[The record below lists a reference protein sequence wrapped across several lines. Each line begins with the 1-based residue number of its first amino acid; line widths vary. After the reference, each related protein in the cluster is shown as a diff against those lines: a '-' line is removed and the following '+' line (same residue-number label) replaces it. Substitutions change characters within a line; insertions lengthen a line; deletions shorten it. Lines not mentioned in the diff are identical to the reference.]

1 MFELLFLF
9 GLLFVGGFVVV
20 GLLKF
25 LVAMVLLPVKAAF
38 WLTKG
43 LAGLLIGI
51 PVMILCFVVFIGAFP
66 VAALL
71 LVLPIVVCAVAV
83 GALARLFFFC

>member
-9 GLLFVGGFVVV
+9 GLLFIGGFLIV

-43 LAGLLIGI
+43 LAGLLIGV
-51 PVMILCFVVFIGAFP
+51 PLMILGFVVLVGAFP
-66 VAALL
+66 VAVLF
-71 LVLPIVVCAVAV
+71 LVFPIVLCAVAI
-83 GALARLFFFC
+83 GALAKLLFFC